1 VSAASTGEGRPADFR
16 LTRLGEDFM
25 IDAQN
30 DRARAWHHES
40 AMMPGHGHLGAGIY
54 RERVNEVVADLER
67 QGFRVEWK

>member
-16 LTRLGEDFM
+16 LTRLGNDVM
-25 IDAQN
+25 IDGQN
-30 DRARAWHHES
+30 NKARAWLAEVS
-40 AMMPGHGHLGAGIY
+40 LMPGHGHLGAGIY